1 MLATRNMKSNKKRD
15 ELSGRRS
22 GKGSADGRSG
32 SAASRKG
39 GESGAEDKGPSD
51 ENVVHKKKLKK
62 NVVSK
67 DAWTQTER
75 SDYMLIKQRQ
85 KQKEIIQLAKQGML
99 PPGVNPQALVQ
110 SFIQMQPG
118 SQQMLQM
125 QQQAAAQAKAQA
137 PGDKAASTSNSYRQQ
152 IVVGNA

>member
-1 MLATRNMKSNKKRD
+1 M
-15 ELSGRRS
+15 
-22 GKGSADGRSG
+22 
-32 SAASRKG
+32 
-39 GESGAEDKGPSD
+39 
-51 ENVVHKKKLKK
+51 VHKKKLKK

-67 DAWTQTER
+67 DAWTQTDR

-85 KQKEIIQLAKQGML
+85 KQKEIMQLAKQGML

-125 QQQAAAQAKAQA
+125 QQAAA
-137 PGDKAASTSNSYRQQ
+137 
-152 IVVGNA
+152 